1 MKTTTKKAVCIYNVT
16 LKNKKMKHKLKLLT
30 LALSMSCIAHA
41 QTVDYSVVSVPEEAG
56 ADFMKMTKESD
67 YVCMPQVRRSGNRL
81 DWFTNRIIYTSKDGR
96 SIAFLSFRNG
106 KTNIFIKDLALQGS
120 SRQRTNRSNVIDF
133 SYSPDGKQIC
143 FCEALGKNNQVFLT
157 DAEKGYVCRQITSG
171 NADFSPVYST
181 SMKQIFFTRLEAKSS
196 SIWAYDVANNYV
208 SSYAAGI
215 NPCPLSNEKA
225 FICTRFN
232 PEGRGEIWKIDY
244 QTGQEDCIVSDP
256 MHSYTTPMVSPDGN
270 WILFVGDGHLANGN
284 KTYLNTDIFACRT
297 DGTDFA
303 QLTYHAADDLSP
315 IWSTDGQYIYFISQ
329 RGDANGTANIWRMKF
344 LYNK

>member
-1 MKTTTKKAVCIYNVT
+1 MKTPKMAAYIYNVT

-81 DWFTNRIIYTSKDGR
+81 DWFTNRIIDTSKDGR

-171 NADFSPVYST
+171 NADT
-181 SMKQIFFTRLEAKSS
+181 CL
-196 SIWAYDVANNYV
+196 
-208 SSYAAGI
+208 
-215 NPCPLSNEKA
+215 
-225 FICTRFN
+225 FN
-232 PEGRGEIWKIDY
+232 VDE
-244 QTGQEDCIVSDP
+244 
-256 MHSYTTPMVSPDGN
+256 
-270 WILFVGDGHLANGN
+270 
-284 KTYLNTDIFACRT
+284 
-297 DGTDFA
+297 TDF
-303 QLTYHAADDLSP
+303 LHA
-315 IWSTDGQYIYFISQ
+315 T
-329 RGDANGTANIWRMKF
+329 
-344 LYNK
+344 